1 MFIRFLYS
9 NNFHFSFYTFLH
21 FSCFVSWF
29 DFSIQLNNLH
39 KQRLNRA
46 LLLFFTQ
53 ADQRDGSTN
62 LPFFHSSNFMTPCFK
77 SSTAILC
84 NPRCRTNLWRLLWVY
99 LWVAANKIHNNA
111 GRVCVTFIMSQLWFE
126 GWQRSRYLNLPSRP
140 PVTLTFIISSHL
152 WFDTFLS
159 ITFIHQTP

>member
-1 MFIRFLYS
+1 MFIRFLCS
-9 NNFHFSFYTFLH
+9 NSFRLGFHTFLH

-29 DFSIQLNNLH
+29 DFSVQLNNLH
-39 KQRLNRA
+39 KQSFIRFFV
-46 LLLFFTQ
+46 FFTQ
-53 ADQRDGSTN
+53 ANQRDGSTD
-62 LPFFHSSNFMTPCFK
+62 LPFFHSSNFMIPCFT

-84 NPRCRTNLWRLLWVY
+84 NPRCRTNLWRFTLVY

-111 GRVCVTFIMSQLWFE
+111 VRVCVTFIMSQPWSE

-152 WFDTFLS
+152 WCDTFLS
-159 ITFIHQTP
+159 VTFIHQTP